1 METEMIFL
9 NVDYIEN
16 RLQEFK
22 KIKTQEIS
30 YKIQK
35 SVKKNSN
42 TIYVNFYIM
51 SPNNNWSKT
60 FTVRISDHYVKTIH
74 PTFLVKRNA
83 KVTPKRKQSFM
94 DTLQRAINYT
104 SVKHCKYLMKRV
116 QTEIGRL
123 QESLENFF

>member
-9 NVDYIEN
+9 DVNYIEN

-22 KIKTQEIS
+22 KIRTQEIS

-83 KVTPKRKQSFM
+83 KVTSKRKQSFM

-116 QTEIGRL
+116 NHELNNL
-123 QESLENFF
+123 QKSLENFF

>member
-9 NVDYIEN
+9 NVEYIEN

-22 KIKTQEIS
+22 KIRSQEIS

-42 TIYVNFYIM
+42 TVYVNFYIKN
-51 SPNNNWSKT
+51 PNDNWAKT

-74 PTFLVKRNA
+74 PTFLVKKNV
-83 KVTPKRKQSFM
+83 KVISKRKQAFM

-116 QTEIGRL
+116 QHEIDNL
-123 QESLENFF
+123 QKSLENFF

>member
-9 NVDYIEN
+9 NVEYIEN
-16 RLQEFK
+16 KLKEFK
-22 KIKTQEIS
+22 KIKSQEIV
-30 YKIQK
+30 YKIVK
-35 SVKKNSN
+35 SVRKNSN
-42 TIYVNFYIM
+42 TLYVWFYIKDAHDY
-51 SPNNNWSKT
+51 WKRT
-60 FTVRISDHYVKTIH
+60 FAVRVSDHYVKTIH
-74 PTFLVKRNA
+74 PTFLVKKNA
-83 KVTPKRKQSFM
+83 KVTPKRKQSFL

>member
-16 RLQEFK
+16 RLKEFK
-22 KIKTQEIS
+22 KIRSQEIS

-42 TIYVNFYIM
+42 TIYVNFYIK
-51 SPNNNWSKT
+51 SPNDNWAKT

-116 QTEIGRL
+116 SHELNNL
-123 QESLENFF
+123 QKSLENFF